1 MTCNK
6 QAAFS
11 AQSYSPVCRRFIHRI
26 IARKKKTEPKNM
38 KSFLIVTVPFPYV
51 CEELPGY
58 YTFIVR
64 NCFYSTPGS
73 KINHCF

>member
-1 MTCNK
+1 MTCKK

-38 KSFLIVTVPFPYV
+38 KSFLIESVPFPYV
-51 CEELPGY
+51 KNFLVIIRFSCK
-58 YTFIVR
+58 IVSIQHR
-64 NCFYSTPGS
+64 VVR
-73 KINHCF
+73 